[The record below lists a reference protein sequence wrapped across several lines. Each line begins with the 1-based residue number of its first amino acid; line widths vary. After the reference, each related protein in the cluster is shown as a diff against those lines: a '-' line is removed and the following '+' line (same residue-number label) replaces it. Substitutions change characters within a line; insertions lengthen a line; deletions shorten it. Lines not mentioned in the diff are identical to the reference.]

1 MGERCRGSW
10 GWWWCVPEP
19 SLTCV
24 SVPQNSYFSGMLPN
38 AIVQQPYSSALPLPE
53 GATLS
58 LLQGLE
64 GTGLALNPETGRIEG
79 IPMAAGD
86 HTVTIHFSPGEG
98 SPRTAEVQTLEAVL
112 SILPDP
118 RSLWIAQ
125 SSDPQAPFSKPDSH
139 HQTLTHAGLRAVCA
153 SQRGRA
159 HAQAG
164 GQREDEA
171 LVAAIEGQDWLL
183 AVVADGAGSAAL
195 SREGSRLACTCVAAH
210 LQSLAPDVWRD
221 LEAAFQAWLASPS
234 AECNATIA
242 TRLQALL
249 QDALTHAIQAIR
261 DAAAQAAQ
269 PEKAFATT
277 LSLALVHPLP
287 QGGYAIAAW
296 GVGDGPVVLLDP
308 SGCPDILHMPEEG
321 EYCGQTNFLPGS
333 AALHTLPDLVQRVTW
348 RIMPRFQA
356 IVLMSDGVYDPFFQ
370 GRNHLWHSDNWHT
383 LWQQWQPHLASEA
396 PSAALLT
403 WLDFW
408 SRGNHDDR
416 SIALIGNRGWGLG
429 DSLDAGSGQANP
441 EPLSPNP
448 QP

>member
-1 MGERCRGSW
+1 M
-10 GWWWCVPEP
+10 
-19 SLTCV
+19 
-24 SVPQNSYFSGMLPN
+24 SVPQNSYFSRMLPN
-38 AIVQQPYSSALPLPE
+38 AIVRQPYSAALPLPE
-53 GATLS
+53 GARLS
-58 LLQGLE
+58 MLQGLE

-79 IPMAAGD
+79 IPETAGEFPL
-86 HTVTIHFSPGEG
+86 TISYDLEAGP
-98 SPRTAEVQTLEAVL
+98 SSEVEIQTLEAVL

-125 SSDPQAPFSKPDSH
+125 PSDPQALFAKPDSQH
-139 HQTLTHAGLRAVCA
+139 HALTYAGLRAVCA

-195 SREGSRLACTCVAAH
+195 SQEGSRLACTCIAAH
-210 LQSLAPDVWRD
+210 LQSQDAQVWRD
-221 LEAAFQAWLASPS
+221 LEAAFQAWRASPS

-242 TRLQALL
+242 ARLQALL
-249 QDALTHAIQAIR
+249 QDALTHAIHAIR

-277 LSLALVHPLP
+277 LSLALVHPMA

-308 SGCPDILHMPEEG
+308 SGRPDVLHMPEEG
-321 EYCGQTNFLPGS
+321 EYGGQTNFLPHS
-333 AALHTLPDLVQRVTW
+333 EALHTLPDIVQRTTW
-348 RIMPRFQA
+348 RILPRFQA

-370 GRNHLWHSDNWHT
+370 GRNHLWHTDNWHT
-383 LWQQWQPHLASEA
+383 LWQQWQPLLASED

-429 DSLDAGSGQANP
+429 DSLDAGSEQANP
-441 EPLSPNP
+441 EPLSPKP